1 MMAFSDINVLPEAE
15 RVKRGDGAAGDGVD
29 NDEGEEVDEGVPEV
43 EDIGIVVLSMSL
55 GLC

>member
-1 MMAFSDINVLPEAE
+1 MSENGLLGLLV
-15 RVKRGDGAAGDGVD
+15 VKRGDGAAGDGVED
-29 NDEGEEVDEGVPEV
+29 DEGEEVDEGVPEV